1 MLIIS
6 KTASLSQLP
15 TKGTGTSIATFFL
28 GKNYSMGDQ
37 REVHEIIPPLPLAM
51 CAWRFEWRSVWQ
63 ALVSVSTCV
72 LYDDINTRANH
83 THNVHIFIHTR
94 LIDGRFSP
102 GDGEMGRGGGTGMG
116 IRKWV
121 VGCWVLNYL
130 LGRGNICHV

>member
-1 MLIIS
+1 MD
-6 KTASLSQLP
+6 
-15 TKGTGTSIATFFL
+15 
-28 GKNYSMGDQ
+28 DQ
-37 REVHEIIPPLPLAM
+37 REVHGIIPPLRM

-102 GDGEMGRGGGTGMG
+102 GDGKMLGGGGLGKAGSRMLDSKLPFRQ
-116 IRKWV
+116 RK
-121 VGCWVLNYL
+121 YL
-130 LGRGNICHV
+130 LCLMSFWNFFIRLIQAHVLHEENV